1 MFQRSAYAHMGKSKR
16 DWQTG
21 GPIRRE
27 YVHGT
32 AYGYNK
38 NRRTCTSMWVELEGA
53 NQILHISERG
63 QSMYVFTYTR
73 TYSYRL
79 TVHVRVG
86 LHILCAKVH
95 MYVCT
100 WRANQMHK
108 LHAGGQSERSEPI
121 SKMNGNGSE
130 EFFEDF
136 LKKLIQRVQDDIVV
150 KPSGTEIIKSHRI
163 QIKPTPIWE

>member
-1 MFQRSAYAHMGKSKR
+1 MFQRTSSAAYAHMGKSKR

-32 AYGYNK
+32 AYGYNI

-63 QSMYVFTYTR
+63 QSTYVFTYTR
-73 TYSYRL
+73 TYRL
-79 TVHVRVG
+79 VPVLYCTYAEG
-86 LHILCAKVH
+86 H

-100 WRANQMHK
+100 WRGKSNAQTSCR
-108 LHAGGQSERSEPI
+108 GPI
-121 SKMNGNGSE
+121 RTLGTHLKNVHGNGSE

>member
-1 MFQRSAYAHMGKSKR
+1 MFQRTSSAAYAHMGKSKR

-32 AYGYNK
+32 AYGYNI
-38 NRRTCTSMWVELEGA
+38 NRRTCTGMWVELEGA
-53 NQILHISERG
+53 NQILHISKRG
-63 QSMYVFTYTR
+63 QSTYVFAIR
-73 TYSYRL
+73 TYRL
-79 TVHVRVG
+79 VLYWFAHC
-86 LHILCAKVH
+86 ICVH

-100 WRANQMHK
+100 WRGKSNAQTSCR
-108 LHAGGQSERSEPI
+108 GPI
-121 SKMNGNGSE
+121 RTLGTHLKNVHGNGSE

>member
-1 MFQRSAYAHMGKSKR
+1 MFQRTSSAAYAHMGKSKR

-38 NRRTCTSMWVELEGA
+38 NRRTCTSMWNWKGQIKYSIFPKGA
-53 NQILHISERG
+53 NQ
-63 QSMYVFTYTR
+63 R
-73 TYSYRL
+73 TFLLYA
-79 TVHVRVG
+79 HVYDWFCIG
-86 LHILCAKVH
+86 LHIA
-95 MYVCT
+95 YVCARRGKSNAQT
-100 WRANQMHK
+100 SCR
-108 LHAGGQSERSEPI
+108 GPI
-121 SKMNGNGSE
+121 RTLGTHLKNVHGNGSE